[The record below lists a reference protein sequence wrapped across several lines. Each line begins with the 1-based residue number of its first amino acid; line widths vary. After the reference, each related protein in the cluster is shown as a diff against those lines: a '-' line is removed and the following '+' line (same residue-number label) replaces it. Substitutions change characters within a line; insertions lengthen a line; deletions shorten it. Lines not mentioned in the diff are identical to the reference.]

1 VLEVEDVPGEQ
12 EFAGVVR
19 EMPGFDSGELKIHL
33 TRPFLFS
40 LLGGNLSRS
49 IVTKR
54 LAGTIGGQIAKSLSA
69 YHALLYDW
77 SDRTL
82 GQIQRRFDAYA
93 NGYRAQVE
101 RLVGDHVSPA
111 EEEGT
116 IRRDLEGLVGTRTEP
131 TVAS

>member
-1 VLEVEDVPGEQ
+1 MPAFDPGE
-12 EFAGVVR
+12 
-19 EMPGFDSGELKIHL
+19 LNIHL

-54 LAGTIGGQIAKSLSA
+54 LAGTIGGQLAKSLSA

-101 RLVGDHVSPA
+101 SLVGDHVSPA
-111 EEEGT
+111 EQEGT
-116 IRRDLEGLVGTRTEP
+116 IRRDLEGLESARTEP